1 MNWCCIVKIKNLSD
15 ENAQEIITSVFVNK
29 EDADQFI
36 EDFKNDG
43 IGSDQSAW
51 VYLYRLNFKKSLPIG
66 V

>member
-15 ENAQEIITSVFVNK
+15 ENAQEIITRVFVNK

-36 EDFKNDG
+36 EDFKNNK
-43 IGSDQSAW
+43 ISPDQSAW
-51 VYLYRLNFKKSLPIG
+51 SYLYRLDLKQSKSIG